1 MASDLLT
8 YSLSSLDESLLDQV
22 HKKGFAE
29 FIKGADDPTVWEYA
43 KLYPIWHELKL
54 GKCPVFLTSDP
65 SYQYPQDGKK
75 HGREDFKLVVYTPK
89 LRSHRKTYYA
99 WIKELE
105 LPKSRWFLLTLTL
118 YRSVGFVNAWKNI
131 NFWVSAFLH
140 RFRNWLR
147 RRYGYQ
153 LVYLW
158 VIENHKDGFP
168 HVHVLLS
175 FPFLPDITLPQLLEL
190 FHSWWVSE
198 DGSRL
203 SAFQGI
209 DLKYVRGGVQEV
221 KAYVLKYLVKSHSKY
236 WGYTR
241 KGDFVSVR
249 ASTLLMWV
257 FRVKLFGMSRDL
269 RAPMRKS
276 SVLLVWAGST
286 TAYRVYKAFYE
297 DLKIS
302 YEEWLPTF
310 LDMVYIVRGAAW
322 LDYLTKYGSLDGW

>member
-1 MASDLLT
+1 MASGVLT
-8 YSLSSLDESLLDQV
+8 YSLSSLDVSLLERV

-43 KLYPIWHELKL
+43 KLYPVWHDLKL
-54 GKCPVFLTSDP
+54 GNCPVFLTSDP

-75 HGREDFKLVVYTPK
+75 HGREVIKLVVYTPK

-99 WIKELE
+99 WLKELE

-118 YRSVGFVNAWKNI
+118 YRSVGLVNAWKNI

-158 VIENHKDGFP
+158 VIESHQDEFP

-175 FPFLPDITLPQLLEL
+175 FPFLSDITLPQLLEL
-190 FHSWWVSE
+190 FHSWWISK

-209 DLKYVRGGVQEV
+209 DLKHVRGGVDEV
-221 KAYVLKYLVKSHSKY
+221 KAYVLKYLVKSHNKY
-236 WGYTR
+236 WGYTLN
-241 KGDFVSVR
+241 GDVVSVR

-269 RAPMRKS
+269 RAPMKKS
-276 SVLLVWAGST
+276 SVRLFWVGST

-302 YEEWLPTF
+302 YSAWLPTF
-310 LDMVYIVRGAAW
+310 LDLVYIVRGAAW